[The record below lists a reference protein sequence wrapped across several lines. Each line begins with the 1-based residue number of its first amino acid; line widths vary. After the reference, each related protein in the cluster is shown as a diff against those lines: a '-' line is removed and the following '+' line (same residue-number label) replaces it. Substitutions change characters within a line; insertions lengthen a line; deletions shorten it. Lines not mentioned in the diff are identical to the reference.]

1 MVRINWRFVKLCAEA
16 KARLKLRSKVRF
28 SWKLGRCYHRKC
40 KILMEFCGNLF
51 VTRHTCNHWVSS
63 LFLLPEPCLLALW
76 FEPYRWYL
84 EPSKDQK
91 KRIRNK
97 FVASCSC
104 AELVLLKITAWFLRV
119 FEPNSEY
126 LILSCLALL
135 LNEILVILLI
145 CFPLIVLLKCLP
157 EVRYM
162 WTCFKVASM
171 LNWDLETTSYLH

>member
-1 MVRINWRFVKLCAEA
+1 MVRINWRFVKLGAEA

-28 SWKLGRCYHRKC
+28 SRKLGRCYHRKC
-40 KILMEFCGNLF
+40 KILMEFCWNLF

-91 KRIRNK
+91 TRIRNK

-104 AELVLLKITAWFLRV
+104 AELVLLKITAWFKQWIPHPLMFSIV
-119 FEPNSEY
+119 VKWNSCY
-126 LILSCLALL
+126 FVDLFPFNCFVKV
-135 LNEILVILLI
+135 LV
-145 CFPLIVLLKCLP
+145 
-157 EVRYM
+157 R
-162 WTCFKVASM
+162 S
-171 LNWDLETTSYLH
+171 SLHVDMF